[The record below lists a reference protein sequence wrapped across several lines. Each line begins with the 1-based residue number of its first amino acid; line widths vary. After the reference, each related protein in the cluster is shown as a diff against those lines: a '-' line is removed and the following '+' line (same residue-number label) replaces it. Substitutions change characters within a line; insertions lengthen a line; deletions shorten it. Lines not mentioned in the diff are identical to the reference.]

1 MCVRDKKSL
10 NMLIENTN
18 SYYFS
23 SYSLKMK
30 TPKNFNFFFLSV
42 VLLVKEVDDKH

>member
-10 NMLIENTN
+10 NMLIENTS

-23 SYSLKMK
+23 CYSLKMK
-30 TPKNFNFFFLSV
+30 TPDFFNFFFLFV
-42 VLLVKEVDDKH
+42 VVLVKEVDNRH